1 MWLLHSLNDPIVQAY
16 KMFTVHMVS
25 TNSPMVSSVS
35 LIGRTR
41 KKYSIPS
48 MYGTFTAVSTIYML
62 RVIMTSSTLTIFTVS
77 LMED

>member
-1 MWLLHSLNDPIVQAY
+1 
-16 KMFTVHMVS
+16 
-25 TNSPMVSSVS
+25 
-35 LIGRTR
+35 
-41 KKYSIPS
+41 